1 MRSENAGKEEGN
13 PEDHNVELR
22 GDNSSVYTMGTEED
36 ISRNT
41 EEGDGMEGLKYLP
54 KRWISKER
62 FLFRPQASNSP
73 IALGKEAG
81 ISSREASIRMC
92 EEKVEHSVKGR
103 GKSEI
108 RDGSSNLE
116 GRAFQEAVAPLLQVK
131 GHPGDIVATE
141 EASPRLEE
149 PSKLVTASRIKL
161 ADAILR
167 GSTLEREI
175 NNMKMNL
182 GRFSLSE
189 CVREG
194 EAEVHRLDLGLDAH
208 AYAYAYGH
216 GHGHAYGH
224 GDGYPHDP
232 GLPKKVLIL
241 DLDNTLIECYTP
253 SGQKHPASDSVHSHQ
268 HNQHNQHNQH
278 ENTHN
283 THNSHIYHTKNHE
296 FHFQLRP
303 FCIQFL
309 KQMVK
314 YFILVLSTAADCK
327 YTSLV
332 AQKLQQLAGQRLFIQ
347 HYSYHSL
354 SYSNSMRVRVKKLL
368 ASVPLSHQI
377 VLDDTFSYW
386 SHCPQNYLPISPYLG
401 DRTDKALISLGAY
414 LFELIAVPDVRV
426 VNHTCFRVLN
436 KMGSD

>member
-1 MRSENAGKEEGN
+1 MRCENAGKEEGN

-22 GDNSSVYTMGTEED
+22 GDNSSVHTMGTEED

-41 EEGDGMEGLKYLP
+41 EEGEGMEGLKCLP
-54 KRWISKER
+54 KRWIIKER

-73 IALGKEAG
+73 TALAKEAG
-81 ISSREASIRMC
+81 ISSIEAGISSIEASIRIC
-92 EEKVEHSVKGR
+92 EQNVEHSVKGKR

-108 RDGSSNLE
+108 RDGSNME
-116 GRAFQEAVAPLLQVK
+116 GTGFQEAVPPLLQVK
-131 GHPGDIVATE
+131 GHPGDTVATE

-175 NNMKMNL
+175 NDMKMNL

-208 AYAYAYGH
+208 AYGYGH
-216 GHGHAYGH
+216 GNAYGH
-224 GDGYPHDP
+224 GDGYPHGP
-232 GLPKKVLIL
+232 GLLKKVLIL

-253 SGQKHPASDSVHSHQ
+253 SGQKHPASDSVHSDQ
-268 HNQHNQHNQH
+268 HNEHNEHN
-278 ENTHN
+278 EYN

-309 KQMVK
+309 KHMAK
-314 YFILVLSTAADCK
+314 YFILVLSTAADYK

-354 SYSNSMRVRVKKLL
+354 SYSNSMGARVKKLL